1 MSERRIEV
9 QEISFREW
17 IVCKVKQLQPDGTP
31 APADPEKKQTK
42 PIKARSGG
50 ERRAELIDPATGG
63 KEWRR
68 LPERRMPEVGKASL
82 EEFERWRKK

>member
-17 IVCKVKQLQPDGTP
+17 IVCKVKQVQSGGTP
-31 APADPEKKQTK
+31 SPADPEKKLTK
-42 PIKARSGG
+42 QIKARSGG
-50 ERRAELIDPATGG
+50 ERRGELMDQATSG

-68 LPERRMPEVGKASL
+68 LPERRMPEVSKASF
-82 EEFERWRKK
+82 EEFERWRKS

>member
-17 IVCKVKQLQPDGTP
+17 IVCKVKQIQSGVTLPS
-31 APADPEKKQTK
+31 ADPEKKQTK
-42 PIKARSGG
+42 QIKARSGG
-50 ERRAELIDPATGG
+50 DRRIELVDQATGG

-68 LPERRMPEVGKASL
+68 LPERRMPEVNKASFD
-82 EEFERWRKK
+82 EFERWRK